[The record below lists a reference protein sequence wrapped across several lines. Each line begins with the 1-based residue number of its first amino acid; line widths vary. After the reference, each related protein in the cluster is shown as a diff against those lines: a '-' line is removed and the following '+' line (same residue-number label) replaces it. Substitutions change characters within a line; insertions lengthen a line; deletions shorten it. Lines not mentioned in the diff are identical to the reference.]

1 MTPRDIPERLLR
13 HIWYHQLFERTRLS
27 THDGR
32 SVHVLSPGTPNE
44 DAGPDFS
51 GASIRIGDIL
61 FRGDVEIHRTP
72 AEWISHQH
80 QNDPHYNSVILHV
93 VLALGGTERPSFTL
107 SGRPLPLLVLQPFL
121 GEHLDTHAQNNP
133 SPRGAAA
140 KPRIPCTPLSPG
152 KTPRLVLPWLE
163 TLAGQRLEMRVRT
176 LEGRMRLLADE
187 AHCPMHAPLP
197 DSTGQAATIPGPV
210 LPQAPPDLARG
221 EFWDQLLFE
230 GVMEGMGY
238 AKNQQPF
245 LALARTLTLKRLRV
259 FGLEDTNT
267 MLALL
272 LGTAGLLPSPRT
284 IADEECRRY
293 LLSLRRRW
301 RKLRPYMKI
310 PLLHEGDWLFFRLR
324 PANFPTARLAAMAF
338 LLRQMFTPDSMETV
352 QAIIMSPASVAQ
364 RTRALTMLL
373 AVRPDDFWGRHLLFA
388 GASGQGVA
396 IGRSRSLDI
405 ITNTLIPL
413 TLLHARTYPGT
424 TAEERIREL
433 YAGLPAPSPNTV
445 TRIVQ
450 RDLLGR
456 RFRLHT
462 ALLRQGALQLYRFY
476 CLPRRCLHCVIGY
489 RPGVATP
496 CS

>member
-13 HIWYHQLFERTRLS
+13 HIWYHQIFERTRLS

-32 SVHVLSPGTPNE
+32 SVHVLSPGAPNE

-51 GASIRIGDIL
+51 DIL
-61 FRGDVEIHRTP
+61 FRGDVEIHHTP
-72 AEWISHQH
+72 AEWTSHRH

-121 GEHLDTHAQNNP
+121 GGLLDAHVQGNP
-133 SPRGAAA
+133 PPRGAAST
-140 KPRIPCTPLSPG
+140 PRIPCTPLSSAD
-152 KTPRLVLPWLE
+152 TPRLLLPWLE
-163 TLAGQRLEMRVRT
+163 TLAGQRLEMRVHS
-176 LEGRMRLLADE
+176 LEGRLKLLADE
-187 AHCPMHAPLP
+187 AHSPTHALLL
-197 DSTGQAATIPGPV
+197 DCTGRAVTISGPV
-210 LPQAPPDLARG
+210 LPQAPLDLARG

-259 FGLEDTNT
+259 FGLEDTDT

-301 RKLRPYMKI
+301 RKLRPHMKI

-338 LLRQMFTPDSMETV
+338 LLRQMFTRDSMQMV
-352 QAIIMSPASVAQ
+352 RAIILSPASPAQ
-364 RTRALTMLL
+364 RTRALMTLL
-373 AVRPDDFWGRHLLFA
+373 AVRPDNFWGRHLLFA
-388 GASGQGVA
+388 AESGRGVA

-413 TLLHARTYPGT
+413 TLLHARTCSGT

-462 ALLRQGALQLYRFY
+462 ALLGQGALQLYRFY
-476 CLPRRCLHCVIGY
+476 CLPRRCPHCAIGY
-489 RPGVATP
+489 RPGAATP
-496 CS
+496 CF